1 MSSDDPTVKLPSEGS
16 AEQLRELNAMYAWEK
31 RLQQFEKQVAAI
43 PKIEEQVSALDQ
55 KVDQRLHETRPIWEG
70 VLAELRDFR
79 AQTETEIQGMRHRIE
94 TFVVELFEVR
104 VRQRDLETR
113 LQVLE
118 PRPQLSDETP
128 E

>member
-1 MSSDDPTVKLPSEGS
+1 MSSDDPTIKLPSEGL
-16 AEQLRELNAMYAWEK
+16 EQLRELTAPMYAFEK
-31 RLQQFEKQVAAI
+31 PLQQFEKQVAAI

-79 AQTETEIQGMRHRIE
+79 AQTETEVEGIRQRID

-104 VRQRDLETR
+104 VRQRDFETR
-113 LQVLE
+113 LRVLE
-118 PRPQLSDETP
+118 QHPQVSDETP